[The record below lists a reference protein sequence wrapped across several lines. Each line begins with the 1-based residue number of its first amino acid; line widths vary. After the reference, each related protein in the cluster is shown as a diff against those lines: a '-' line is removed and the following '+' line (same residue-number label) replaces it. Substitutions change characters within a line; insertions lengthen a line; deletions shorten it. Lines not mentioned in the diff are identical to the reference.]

1 MLLFHLGKELKNGS
15 LKTPDGIENIAKL
28 FNQLAHIPW
37 VVNSQPPG
45 KGKKKPVNIVRY
57 LSRYVAKSAVSDKR
71 IQKAE
76 NGNVYIRYYNRKRKQ
91 SKIEVVTEIQFMK
104 RLALHILPKGFKKVR
119 FFGFMANHNRANNL
133 ALCRMF
139 LGQPLAE
146 QYEQSKELPDDT
158 AFLFWKYFR
167 IDITLCRECG
177 RGHIHYI
184 HGLST

>member
-15 LKTPDGIENIAKL
+15 LKTPDGIEDIAKL

-91 SKIEVVTEIQFMK
+91 SKMEVVTEIQFMK
-104 RLALHILPKGFKKVR
+104 RLVLHILPKGFKKSGSSV
-119 FFGFMANHNRANNL
+119 L
-133 ALCRMF
+133 WQTVT
-139 LGQPLAE
+139 GQTI
-146 QYEQSKELPDDT
+146 LPF
-158 AFLFWKYFR
+158 AGCFPVSPWR
-167 IDITLCRECG
+167 
-177 RGHIHYI
+177 
-184 HGLST
+184 SSMS